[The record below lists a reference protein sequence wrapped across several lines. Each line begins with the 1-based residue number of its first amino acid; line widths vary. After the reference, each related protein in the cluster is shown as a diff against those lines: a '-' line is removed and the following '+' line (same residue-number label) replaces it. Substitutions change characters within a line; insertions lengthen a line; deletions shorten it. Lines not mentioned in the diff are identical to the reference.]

1 MSKDI
6 FYIDD
11 NSLDFIEYPISRWT
25 RIMHQ
30 PSRRPFLLAILLC
43 MVSTLFCP
51 PAAQTAQGQDAPLFS
66 RDLTTLRVG
75 YFQAPPHAYR
85 LASGQAAGT
94 AVEMLVRHIAPEMN
108 ISIEMVGPYPFA
120 RLLNDF
126 ESRGLDAILML
137 SKTPER
143 ETHFVY
149 PALPFGTINAALAVR
164 NNNPMDAYV
173 SGTHFNST
181 RVGTVRGAWMPSDF
195 LRSGAKFE
203 PTTGE
208 SATVLNLQ
216 KLVNDRVE
224 IVFCPDTCILIQSIN
239 QLSLDKEVR
248 VIPMPEATGNL
259 YTVFGRHLPIDI
271 VNRYEAALRK
281 VLANTSYEQ
290 VKLKHLQVLPTPLP

>member
-1 MSKDI
+1 M
-6 FYIDD
+6 
-11 NSLDFIEYPISRWT
+11 P
-25 RIMHQ
+25 Q
-30 PSRRPFLLAILLC
+30 PSRNSLLLATLLC
-43 MVSTLFCP
+43 MAFVLSCP
-51 PAAQTAQGQDAPLFS
+51 LAAHTAQGQDAPLFS

-75 YFQAPPHAYR
+75 YFQAPPHAYQ
-85 LASGQAAGT
+85 LASGQAAGA
-94 AVEMLVRHIAPEMN
+94 AVEMLVRHVAPEMQ
-108 ISIEMVGPYPFA
+108 ISIEMAGPYPFA

-149 PALPFGTINAALAVR
+149 PTHPFGTITAALAVR
-164 NNNPMDAYV
+164 NSNPMSAYV
-173 SGTHFNST
+173 SGTRFDSK
-181 RVGTVRGAWMPSDF
+181 RVGTVRGAWMPADF
-195 LRSGAKFE
+195 LHSGARFE

-239 QLSLDKEVR
+239 QLSLDNEVR

-259 YTVFGRHLPIDI
+259 YTVFGRHLPKDI
-271 VNRYEAALRK
+271 INRYDAALRK
-281 VLANTSYEQ
+281 VLAVTSYQ
-290 VKLKHLQVLPTPLP
+290 KLKQKHLQSLTPPLSLNQ